1 MIRKTTQRGA
11 APQPGE
17 PGPPPESPWHDQ
29 STVKEF
35 ENSFRNL
42 PNSARQLRTSAEQ
55 STISAEGLSPSK
67 TSQQGFISKWRTAI
81 LGTLLVFAGLIAA
94 LVTVLARQTDDTT
107 LATAAAL
114 FSLLIAGLLAVF
126 VVPPLARSAKFEV
139 RNLDLPIEITTGG
152 AIFVVIL
159 IVVGFAAWNTGN
171 NLLFLVLSL
180 LFSTLFVGAM
190 TARASLRDLVVSAR
204 FPDHIFAG
212 DAAPVIVT
220 LKNTK
225 RLLPSF
231 SVLVEAR
238 GPLDPDATESGRA
251 ARRLRKQIDKRT
263 LAYFTHIP
271 HNSAAEQRVEQSFPK
286 RGHLLIDGFEL
297 STRFPFGFFRTRR
310 RLRARNVDI
319 VVYPKPL
326 PEGDALH
333 LLPMYAGRMAS
344 QRRGAGHDLFSLRDY
359 QPQDDLRHIDWKATA
374 RSRRLTVREF
384 TAEDERR
391 VTVILDTFAAGIPA
405 EEFKERFE
413 VGIVHAASH
422 LQHFID
428 ERADVRLVVGN
439 ETGRYGSGLE
449 HLYVCLRQLALVKPE
464 GSAAATDSQADE
476 RGRSEEV
483 ADEDFAILV
492 TSAPPGSIPA
502 KVWRSSHVIYF

>member
-1 MIRKTTQRGA
+1 MSSRSKL
-11 APQPGE
+11 
-17 PGPPPESPWHDQ
+17 DN
-29 STVKEF
+29 K
-35 ENSFRNL
+35 
-42 PNSARQLRTSAEQ
+42 SARQKTDLSEDQ
-55 STISAEGLSPSK
+55 PGLATPPPPSNSGGGNSPSL
-67 TSQQGFISKWRTAI
+67 FPKWRTAI
-81 LGTLLVFAGLIAA
+81 LGTLLVLAGLAAA
-94 LVTVLARQTDDTT
+94 LVTILARRTNDTN

-126 VVPPLARSAKFEV
+126 VVPPLARSAKLEV

-152 AIFVVIL
+152 AIFIVIL
-159 IVVGFAAWNTGN
+159 VVVGFAAWNTGN

-180 LFSTLFVGAM
+180 LFSTMFVGAM

-231 SVLVEAR
+231 SILVEAR
-238 GPLDPDATESGRA
+238 GPLHSDLKGDSRSV
-251 ARRLRKQIDKRT
+251 RKLRKQTQKRI
-263 LAYFTHIP
+263 LAYFTYIP
-271 HNSAAEQRVEQSFPK
+271 HNAAAEQRVAQSFPT
-286 RGHLLIDGFEL
+286 RGHLLINGFEL

-326 PEGDALH
+326 PKSDDLH

-344 QRRGAGHDLFSLRDY
+344 HRRGAGHDLFSLRDY

-391 VTVILDTFAAGIPA
+391 VSVIFDNADSKLPD
-405 EEFKERFE
+405 EEFDERFE
-413 VGIVHAASH
+413 AGVVQAASQ
-422 LQHFID
+422 LKHFID
-428 ERADVRLVVGN
+428 ERAEVRLVIGN
-439 ETGRYGSGLE
+439 DTGRYGSGLE
-449 HLYVCLRQLALVKPE
+449 HLYECLRRLALVEAGK
-464 GSAAATDSQADE
+464 SSDAAAETE
-476 RGRSEEV
+476 RGRSDV
-483 ADEDFAILV
+483 VPDEDFAILI
-492 TSAPPGSIPA
+492 TSAAPGTIPA
-502 KVWRSSHVIYF
+502 KIWRSSHVIYY